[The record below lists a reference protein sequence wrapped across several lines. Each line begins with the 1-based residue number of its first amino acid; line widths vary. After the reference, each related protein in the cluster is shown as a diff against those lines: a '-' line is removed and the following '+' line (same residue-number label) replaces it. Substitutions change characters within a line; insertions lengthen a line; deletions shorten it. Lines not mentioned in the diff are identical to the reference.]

1 MNKTL
6 RVILGVIGGLAAI
19 VGIVYVV
26 ATYGN
31 RIAAWA
37 TMTLRRFKERFSRTK
52 FYCCDEDNL
61 EACEGDFEAC

>member
-1 MNKTL
+1 MKTV
-6 RVILGVIGGLAAI
+6 RIILGIVAGLAAI

-37 TMTLRRFKERFSRTK
+37 TATLRRFKERFSRTK
-52 FYCCDEDNL
+52 FYGEDSI
-61 EACEGDFEAC
+61 EASEGDFETV

>member
-1 MNKTL
+1 MKTA
-6 RVILGVIGGLAAI
+6 RVILGIVAGLAAV

-37 TMTLRRFKERFSRTK
+37 SATLRRFKERFSRTK
-52 FYCCDEDNL
+52 FYCCDEDSI
-61 EACEGDFEAC
+61 EAGEADFEAC

>member
-1 MNKTL
+1 MKTV
-6 RVILGVIGGLAAI
+6 RVILSIIGILAAI

-37 TMTLRRFKERFSRTK
+37 TTTLRRFKERFSRTK
-52 FYCCDEDNL
+52 FYGEDSI
-61 EACEGDFEAC
+61 EAGEGDFETV